1 MRRKIVF
8 LFIFIIMMFC
18 KISQAKYVIEQTFLI
33 VKINIDTIVPKIEL
47 MNITNTEY
55 KENQNKMHKIK
66 IQIKVTENN
75 IKENYFNKENIK
87 INTDGEEIRKELYQ
101 INKMQEID
109 NYIIYE
115 IQIDKIIKQG
125 EMKITIPEGIIQ
137 DYANNKNEEKIIK
150 NNL

>member
-8 LFIFIIMMFC
+8 LFIFIIMVFC
-18 KISQAKYVIEQTFLI
+18 KISQAKYVIEQTILI
-33 VKINIDTIVPKIEL
+33 ANINIDTIAPKIEL
-47 MNITNTEY
+47 MNITNKEY
-55 KENQNKMHKIK
+55 KENQNKMRKIN

-87 INTDGEEIRKELYQ
+87 INTDGEEIRKELYS
-101 INKMQEID
+101 INKIKEAD

-115 IQIDKIIKQG
+115 IQIDKIILNG
-125 EMKITIPEGIIQ
+125 ELKIIIPEGIIQ

>member
-1 MRRKIVF
+1 M
-8 LFIFIIMMFC
+8 
-18 KISQAKYVIEQTFLI
+18 
-33 VKINIDTIVPKIEL
+33 D
-47 MNITNTEY
+47 